1 MPTTT
6 LHRTRPASTGVIALP
21 NRQRIRAGKQQPH
34 ASEAGVAP
42 APRTGVEEQAFATIV
57 ARNTALLRATAVRI
71 LRGSS
76 DADDVVQETFIA
88 AWKHLD
94 VAQDAD
100 AVTAWLMTTVRRR
113 SFDRLRSAAVRYRT
127 ELDESVPASTE
138 DAPGAVAER
147 TSLVTAAQRIIDGM
161 PPAQRRCWELR
172 HLEHRSYAEI
182 ADALGLP
189 QSTVR
194 GQIARARAAIA
205 HSLVLWR

>member
-6 LHRTRPASTGVIALP
+6 LHDTRPASTDVIVLP
-21 NRQRIRAGKQQPH
+21 TRQRIRAGTQQPH
-34 ASEAGVAP
+34 TPEARVAP
-42 APRTGVEEQAFATIV
+42 APRAGVADQAFAAIV
-57 ARNTALLRATAVRI
+57 ARNSALLRAVAVRI

-88 AWKHLD
+88 AWSHLD
-94 VAQDAD
+94 VTQDGD
-100 AVTAWLMTTVRRR
+100 AVTAWLVTTVRRR

-127 ELDESVPASTE
+127 QLDDSVPAATE

-147 TSLVTAAQRIIDGM
+147 TSLVAAAQRILDGM
-161 PPAQRRCWELR
+161 APVQRRCWELR

-182 ADALGLP
+182 AEALDLP

-194 GQIARARAAIA
+194 GQIARARSVIA